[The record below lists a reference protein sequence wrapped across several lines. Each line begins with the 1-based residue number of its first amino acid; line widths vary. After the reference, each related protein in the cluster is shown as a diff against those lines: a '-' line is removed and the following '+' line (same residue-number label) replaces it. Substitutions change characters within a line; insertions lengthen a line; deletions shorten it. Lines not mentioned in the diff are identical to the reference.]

1 MNDPTENLLPHIN
14 TKQVDNVTKTIQKE
28 LNNQP
33 KFYWKN
39 NDVFLR
45 NAVINKMKYL
55 GYDVELQGKLII
67 FKKINPSINEGFFI
81 L

>member
-1 MNDPTENLLPHIN
+1 MINDPTENLHPHIN
-14 TKQVDNVTKTIQKE
+14 KKQVNNVVKTIQKN
-28 LNNQP
+28 LNSQN
-33 KFYWKN
+33 KYYWKN

-67 FKKINPSINEGFFI
+67 FQKDQSLNN
-81 L
+81 

>member
-1 MNDPTENLLPHIN
+1 MLNDPTENLYPHIN
-14 TKQVDNVTKTIQKE
+14 SKQVENVIKTIQKN
-28 LNNQP
+28 LNSQS

-55 GYDVELQGKLII
+55 GYNVELQGKLII
-67 FKKINPSINEGFFI
+67 FQKDQSLNN
-81 L
+81 

>member
-1 MNDPTENLLPHIN
+1 MFNDPTDNLLPHIN
-14 TKQVDNVTKTIQKE
+14 NKQVNNVIKTIQKN
-28 LNNQP
+28 LNSQN
-33 KFYWKN
+33 KYYWKN

-67 FKKINPSINEGFFI
+67 FQKDQSLNN
-81 L
+81 